1 MNENTLNLENAAV
14 PGLFR
19 RLAAIFYDAVLVAAL
34 VAAAFTLVYL
44 PLATGFG
51 LENIK
56 DYPLYQT
63 AMTIWIFSVGIGFHL
78 WFWTHGGQTLG
89 MRAWRIMLFS
99 DDGRSP
105 SLKQAIVRYAMAI
118 VSLAALGLGFLWIL
132 VDPQKRAWHD
142 IVSGT
147 RLVLVDPNKT

>member
-1 MNENTLNLENAAV
+1 MKDSTPNLENAAV

-19 RLAAIFYDAVLVAAL
+19 RLAAIIYDGVLVASL

-44 PLATGFG
+44 PIAAGFG
-51 LENIK
+51 LENIR
-56 DYPLYQT
+56 DYPLYQA
-63 AMTIWIFSVGIGFHL
+63 AMTLWMFTVGIGFHL
-78 WFWTHGGQTLG
+78 WFWTHGGQSLG

-99 DDGRSP
+99 NDGLSP
-105 SLKQAIVRYAMAI
+105 SLKQAVIRYAMAV
-118 VSLAALGLGFLWIL
+118 VSLAALGLGFLWIFI
-132 VDPQKRAWHD
+132 DPQKRSWHD

>member
-1 MNENTLNLENAAV
+1 MNDSALNLENAAV

-19 RLAAIFYDAVLVAAL
+19 RLAAIIYDSVLVAAL
-34 VAAAFTLVYL
+34 VAAGFTLVYL

-51 LENIK
+51 MENIQ
-56 DYPLYQT
+56 DYPLYKT
-63 AMTIWIFSVGIGFHL
+63 AMTLWMATIGIGFHI

-99 DDGRSP
+99 NDGHSATM
-105 SLKQAIVRYAMAI
+105 KQALVRYIVAV

-142 IVSGT
+142 IASGT
-147 RLVLVDPNKT
+147 RLVLVDPHKT

>member
-1 MNENTLNLENAAV
+1 MSDAPINLENAAE
-14 PGLFR
+14 PGLLR
-19 RLAAIFYDAVLVAAL
+19 RLAAIIYDSFLVGAL

-51 LENIK
+51 LENLG
-56 DYPLYQT
+56 DYPLYRA
-63 AMTIWIFSVGIGFHL
+63 AMTIWIFTVGIGFHL

-99 DDGRSP
+99 SDGRSP
-105 SLKQAIVRYAMAI
+105 RLKQAIIRYAVAI
-118 VSLAALGLGFLWIL
+118 ISLAALGLGFLWIL
-132 VDPQKRAWHD
+132 IDPRKRAWHD
-142 IVSGT
+142 IASGT

>member
-1 MNENTLNLENAAV
+1 MNDIAHNLENAAE

-19 RLAAIFYDAVLVAAL
+19 RLAALLYDSVLVAAL
-34 VAAAFTLVYL
+34 MAAAFTLVYL
-44 PLATGFG
+44 PLAIVFG
-51 LENIK
+51 MENIQ
-56 DYPLYQT
+56 DYPLYKAAIT
-63 AMTIWIFSVGIGFHL
+63 TWMFAVGIGFHL

-99 DDGRSP
+99 SDGRSP
-105 SLKQAIVRYAMAI
+105 SLKQAVIRYAVAI

-132 VDPQKRAWHD
+132 IDPQKRAWHD
-142 IVSGT
+142 IASGT